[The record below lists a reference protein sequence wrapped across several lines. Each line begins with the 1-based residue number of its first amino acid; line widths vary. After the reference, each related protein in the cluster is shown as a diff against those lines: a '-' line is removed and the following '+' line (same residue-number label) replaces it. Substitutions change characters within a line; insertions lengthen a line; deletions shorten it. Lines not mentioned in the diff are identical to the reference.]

1 MDSGTFV
8 FTMPR
13 IWTNNYCW
21 DFFPFLREGGTSSMY
36 LWTRFVIFRFVDLLE
51 FVRLEIIFFFLL
63 QAFVLASDAHFM

>member
-1 MDSGTFV
+1 MVHLYSPCLAYG
-8 FTMPR
+8 R
-13 IWTNNYCW
+13 IIIVGI
-21 DFFPFLREGGTSSMY
+21 FFPFLREGGTSSIY